1 MTGMK
6 EKHNVLNNK
15 NSSYT
20 EIYNNPENYENI
32 WDENYDNNNYNQKK
46 EVYSRIKK
54 KSYITYDNEDSTI
67 TSNVS
72 YNYGNIPNNYKFGYS
87 RKVGPNKNISL
98 NIPELT
104 INPAEGV
111 C

>member
-1 MTGMK
+1 MK
-6 EKHNVLNNK
+6 
-15 NSSYT
+15 
-20 EIYNNPENYENI
+20 
-32 WDENYDNNNYNQKK
+32 KK
-46 EVYSRIKK
+46 EVYSRIEKEA
-54 KSYITYDNEDSTI
+54 YITCDNEDSIIIST
-67 TSNVS
+67 VS
-72 YNYGNIPNNYKFGYS
+72 YNSGNIPNNYKFGYS